1 MVRWAWCIAFA
12 LLLAGSAFAQS
23 QESGVGS
30 RESGNQPLHERIDA
44 LIEAAAIGPLSPPCS
59 DADFVR
65 RVYLDLTGV
74 IPSAEQARAFLA
86 DTAAD
91 KRAKLIDELLASPA
105 FARHMTLTQDV
116 MLLERRNDKTALA
129 KPWLAYLYESVAADK
144 PLDQLFREMLASD
157 GADEQ
162 LRPAA
167 RFILGRDA
175 EPNLVTRDIGRIAFG
190 MDMQCCQCHDHPLID
205 DYYQHDYYGL
215 YAFVHRTSLFTD
227 AKTKQVQLTEK
238 ADGEASYKS
247 VFTGDSSD
255 RTTPQLPK
263 GAVLFVEP
271 TFAKGQEYTVKPE
284 KTVRGVPKFSRRQ
297 ALAEM
302 VAGSTEF
309 RRNLANR
316 IWAMVFGRGIVHPV
330 DFHYAANPPAN
341 PQLLTLLA
349 DELAAGGFQLRP
361 LLRELVLTRAYQR
374 SCDAPRPEIVNFADI
389 AARLER
395 LTKDKEAATQSVQ
408 PLVEAIRLAKADFKA
423 AQDQNA
429 TIAAEQPKLEKA
441 LADAKAAMDKATA
454 EVKAAEDAVA
464 KAREQAGIVAE
475 ASAKAAEAVAK
486 LPEDKVLAEAAGKI
500 AARAAELNSAA
511 EVAQKTAVERTSQQD
526 AAAKQVA
533 AAEDAVQKLAA
544 SKVAPEK
551 LAELQRAALTAGR
564 KLADANYA
572 VAAIDSQM
580 ATAKAVIE
588 YAALAKS
595 DPVKADAAWAA
606 LVERWTIAG
615 QIAPLK
621 PLSPEQMAAS
631 ALQATGMLKGHEAS
645 AVAAVEKTPPEPLKT
660 AADAEKPRIKAG
672 FVELR
677 LIDQL
682 DNTVNEF
689 VKQYGGLPGQD
700 FQATVNQALFFG
712 NGTIIDAWLKPER
725 ENLIARLGKM
735 EDTAA
740 IADELYVSI
749 FSRPAT
755 GAEKQQVAAYLLDR
769 SDRPVALGEM
779 AWALLSSSEFRF
791 NH

>member
-1 MVRWAWCIAFA
+1 MVRWAWCFSFA
-12 LLLAGSAFAQS
+12 LLLTGSAYAQ
-23 QESGVGS
+23 GPVTP
-30 RESGNQPLHERIDA
+30 PLHERIDG

-74 IPSAEQARAFLA
+74 IPSVEQARAFLA
-86 DTAAD
+86 DTSAD
-91 KRAKLIDELLASPA
+91 KRIRLIDELVASPA
-105 FARHMTLTQDV
+105 FARHMTLTLDV
-116 MLLERRNDKTALA
+116 MLLERRNDKTALQ
-129 KPWLAYLYESVAADK
+129 KPWLAYLYDSVAGDK
-144 PLDQLFREMLASD
+144 PLDQLYRELLAAD
-157 GADEQ
+157 GADER

-167 RFILGRDA
+167 RFLLGREA
-175 EPNLVTRDIGRIAFG
+175 EPNVVTRDIGRLAFG
-190 MDMQCCQCHDHPLID
+190 MDLQCCQCHDHPLID

-247 VFTGDSSD
+247 VFTGDSND
-255 RTTPQLPK
+255 RMTPQLPK

-271 TFAKGQEYTVKPE
+271 AFPKGQEYAVKPD
-284 KTVRGVPKFSRRQ
+284 KATRGVPKFSRRA

-302 VAGSTEF
+302 IAGSTEF
-309 RRNLANR
+309 QRNLANR
-316 IWAMVFGRGIVHPV
+316 IWAMIFGRGIVHPV
-330 DFHYAANPPAN
+330 DFHYADNPPAN

-349 DELAAGGFQLRP
+349 DELAAGGFKLRP
-361 LLRELVLTRAYQR
+361 LVRELLLTRAYQR

-389 AARLER
+389 AARLDR
-395 LTKDKEAATQSVQ
+395 LTTEKEAATKAVQ
-408 PLVEAIRLAKADFKA
+408 PLVEAIRLAKAEFKA

-429 TIAAEQPKLEKA
+429 KVAAEQPKLEKS
-441 LADAKAAMDKATA
+441 LADAKAALDKAAA
-454 EVKAAEDAVA
+454 ERKAVEDAVA
-464 KAREQAGIVAE
+464 KAREQAAIVAE
-475 ASAKAAEAVAK
+475 VSAKTAEAVTK
-486 LPEDKVLAEAAGKI
+486 LPEDKVLAEAAGKL
-500 AARAAELNSAA
+500 AARTAELNAAA
-511 EVAQKTAVERTSQQD
+511 EVVQKTALERMSQQE

-533 AAEDAVQKLAA
+533 AAEDAVQKLVATR
-544 SKVAPEK
+544 VAPER
-551 LAELQRAALTAGR
+551 LAELQRAALTAGH

-572 VAAIDSQM
+572 VAALDAQI
-580 ATAKAVIE
+580 ATAKAALD
-588 YAALAKS
+588 YAALAKT
-595 DPVKADAAWAA
+595 DPVKADAAWTA

-631 ALQATGMLKGHEAS
+631 ALEATGMLQGQLAS

-660 AADAEKPRIKAG
+660 AADADKPRLKAG

-682 DNTVNEF
+682 DNIVNEF

-712 NGTIIDAWLKPER
+712 NGTTIDAWLKPER
-725 ENLIARLGKM
+725 ENLIARLAKV

-740 IADELYVSI
+740 IADELYVAI

-755 GAEKQQVAAYLLDR
+755 DAEKQEVAAYLKDR
-769 SDRPVALGEM
+769 SDKPVALGEM